1 MYGPQYNMLQKSFLQ
16 YWKVPNSIPRKKVFK
31 TSKSN
36 RSEIT
41 GSWLVSLRTQ
51 ILPQSLKHV
60 SKKDYLTH
68 NLS

>member
-1 MYGPQYNMLQKSFLQ
+1 MYGPQYNMLQTSFLQ

-41 GSWLVSLRTQ
+41 GSWLVSVRTQ
-51 ILPQSLKHV
+51 I
-60 SKKDYLTH
+60 
-68 NLS
+68 